1 MNKNNEQKKELR
13 MKRPTNYKK
22 MAAIIALIATPVL
35 ACITTTTGHV
45 CIESGEA
52 VELGADTL

>member
-1 MNKNNEQKKELR
+1 